1 MYQKEKK
8 LNPVLLIVLAVVLL
22 AVGIAVWF
30 LLTHV
35 RVAGTFYSRSAEVL
49 DLRFADI
56 TTADYEKLRKK
67 APNSEILWRIPF
79 QGKTYDQNTDVL
91 YVTSLTDEDVAT
103 LDYFTQLKSVEAQ
116 ECTDY
121 ARAGCPPPG
130 GCGGL
135 CGDHRRQKIRS
146 GHRRGERFRHHR

>member
-49 DLRFADI
+49 DLRAAF
-56 TTADYEKLRKK
+56 
-67 APNSEILWRIPF
+67 PPVLW
-79 QGKTYDQNTDVL
+79 
-91 YVTSLTDEDVAT
+91 
-103 LDYFTQLKSVEAQ
+103 
-116 ECTDY
+116 
-121 ARAGCPPPG
+121 
-130 GCGGL
+130 
-135 CGDHRRQKIRS
+135 
-146 GHRRGERFRHHR
+146 

>member
-56 TTADYEKLRKK
+56 TRSCGKKRRTAKF
-67 APNSEILWRIPF
+67 S
-79 QGKTYDQNTDVL
+79 
-91 YVTSLTDEDVAT
+91 
-103 LDYFTQLKSVEAQ
+103 
-116 ECTDY
+116 
-121 ARAGCPPPG
+121 G
-130 GCGGL
+130 GF
-135 CGDHRRQKIRS
+135 
-146 GHRRGERFRHHR
+146 RFRGRPMTRTPTCCT